1 MSKDTAWNPSI
12 YKCMDCGDEIY
23 SQYPGDFAT
32 CRCYLA
38 ETNTNIFGCFVDQTE
53 HYIRI
58 GGNAIFTGR
67 KLKNDS

>member
-1 MSKDTAWNPSI
+1 MSKDTWNPSI

-23 SQYPGDFAT
+23 SKTPGHFST
-32 CRCYLA
+32 CSCYKEEHGL
-38 ETNTNIFGCFVDQTE
+38 TGCFVDQTE